1 MLKLE
6 GGVEPPQQEILT
18 PPVWTSLRGRPRTSF
33 KGDSHFA
40 LPFAFALV
48 LAVSMSWHSLYLSLS
63 LSQSLSLS
71 RFVVLGLS
79 LPSAST
85 TGLLELSRRAQCR
98 LGLGE
103 NVPKIAVLN
112 RADAIM

>member
-18 PPVWTSLRGRPRTSF
+18 PPLWTSLRGRPRTSF

-63 LSQSLSLS
+63 LSISLSLS
-71 RFVVLGLS
+71 LCRSRSVLALGLDHE
-79 LPSAST
+79 
-85 TGLLELSRRAQCR
+85 GLLELSRRAQCR

>member
-18 PPVWTSLRGRPRTSF
+18 PPPWTSLRGRPRTSF

-63 LSQSLSLS
+63 LNLSLSLS
-71 RFVVLGLS
+71 RFVVLSLS

-85 TGLLELSRRAQCR
+85 TRVCLSFLAELSVD
-98 LGLGE
+98 L
-103 NVPKIAVLN
+103 VLA
-112 RADAIM
+112 RMSPRSRS

>member
-18 PPVWTSLRGRPRTSF
+18 PPPWTSLRGRPRTSF

-40 LPFAFALV
+40 LPFAFAFALV

-71 RFVVLGLS
+71 LALS
-79 LPSAST
+79 F
-85 TGLLELSRRAQCR
+85 
-98 LGLGE
+98 
-103 NVPKIAVLN
+103 
-112 RADAIM
+112 

>member
-18 PPVWTSLRGRPRTSF
+18 PPPWTSLRGRPRTSF

-63 LSQSLSLS
+63 QSLSLS

-85 TGLLELSRRAQCR
+85 TRVCLSFLAELSVD
-98 LGLGE
+98 L
-103 NVPKIAVLN
+103 VLA
-112 RADAIM
+112 RMSPRSRS

>member
-1 MLKLE
+1 VLKLE

-63 LSQSLSLS
+63 LSLSISLS

-85 TGLLELSRRAQCR
+85 TRVCLSFLAELSVD
-98 LGLGE
+98 L
-103 NVPKIAVLN
+103 VLA
-112 RADAIM
+112 RMSPRSRS

>member
-18 PPVWTSLRGRPRTSF
+18 PPPWTSLRGRPRTSF

-63 LSQSLSLS
+63 LSLNLSLSLS

-85 TGLLELSRRAQCR
+85 TRVCLSFLAELSVD
-98 LGLGE
+98 L
-103 NVPKIAVLN
+103 VLA
-112 RADAIM
+112 RMSPRSRS